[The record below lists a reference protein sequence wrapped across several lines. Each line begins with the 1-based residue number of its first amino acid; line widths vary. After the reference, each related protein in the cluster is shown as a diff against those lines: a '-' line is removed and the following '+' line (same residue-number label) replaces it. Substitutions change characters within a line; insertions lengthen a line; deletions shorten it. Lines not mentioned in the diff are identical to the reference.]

1 MKETIAQLALHL
13 SLIKGVG
20 PGLCKRLHDA
30 LGDNL
35 HLLYTLNA
43 KELGS
48 FGFSEQTA
56 QFIISGLADRS
67 ALDQEVNL
75 LEKNNIS
82 FVTLFDKNYPPL
94 LKEIH
99 LPPVVLYYKGPLSQQ
114 EALAV
119 VGSRD
124 ANNYGHYAIEQFIP
138 ELVAHNFTIVSGGA
152 LGADAMAHRATLKAG
167 GRTIVVLGSGLLKWY
182 PATNQ
187 RLFQS
192 VLDNGGTLMSSFA
205 LETTPVPGNFPARN
219 RIIAGLSRGCL
230 VVQAAQESGAKITA
244 LFALEQGREVFA
256 VPGPISDP
264 LSAGCHS
271 LIQQG
276 AKLVH
281 TAKDILAEF
290 NLVPVQ
296 KIEAAQEKEKS
307 STVAE
312 QITINFSLPLAQQIV
327 QACIRPL
334 SLDQLV
340 EQLGSDL
347 ATCQAAIFD
356 LQLAGVLE
364 QTLNGMWQKSV

>member
-13 SLIKGVG
+13 SLVKGVG
-20 PGLCKRLHDA
+20 PGLCKRLHDE
-30 LGDNL
+30 LGDNFL
-35 HLLYTLNA
+35 LLYNLKI
-43 KELGS
+43 KELMS
-48 FGFSEQTA
+48 FGFSEQTSEL
-56 QFIISGLADRS
+56 IVSGLAQRS
-67 ALDQEVNL
+67 VLERELEL
-75 LEKNNIS
+75 LKKNSIS
-82 FVTLFDKNYPPL
+82 FVTLFDQNYPAL

-99 LPPVVLYYKGPLSQQ
+99 LPPIVLYYKGPLVQ
-114 EALAV
+114 EDALAV

-124 ANNYGHYAIEQFIP
+124 ANNYGQYAIEQFVP
-138 ELVAHNFTIVSGGA
+138 PLVAHNFAIVSGGA
-152 LGADAMAHRATLKAG
+152 LGADAMAHRATIKAG

-192 VLDNGGTLMSSFA
+192 VLDNGGTLISSFA
-205 LETTPVPGNFPARN
+205 LETTPAPGNFPARN

-256 VPGPISDP
+256 VPGPISDS

-281 TAKDILAEF
+281 TAHDILAEF
-290 NLVPVQ
+290 NLVPAG
-296 KIEAAQEKEKS
+296 KIFATGEKEKIS
-307 STVAE
+307 RSAE

-327 QACIRPL
+327 QACSRPL

-340 EQLGSDL
+340 EQLNSDL
-347 ATCQAAIFD
+347 STCQAAIFD

-364 QTLNGMWQKSV
+364 QTFNGMWQKSV